1 MHSLDAHTANLILCQ
16 GQVPELIFDVLKNRT
31 AEKLEWGITYLL
43 LKDRE
48 GFVSKELIRGMFDGS
63 IFETMA
69 KKVEA
74 QKMQKKKM

>member
-1 MHSLDAHTANLILCQ
+1 MLT
-16 GQVPELIFDVLKNRT
+16 NRT

-69 KKVEA
+69 KKVES

>member
-1 MHSLDAHTANLILCQ
+1 
-16 GQVPELIFDVLKNRT
+16 LKNRT

>member
-1 MHSLDAHTANLILCQ
+1 MHIQQTWFCVKVNFLNQI
-16 GQVPELIFDVLKNRT
+16 DVLKNRT